1 MFLWIIYLSF
11 GLLLI
16 LVIVSLLLVDSPQ
29 RFVEIVEIGLVDS
42 FYYSFSFVILLFIVI
57 LAN

>member
-11 GLLLI
+11 GSLLI

>member
-29 RFVEIVEIGLVDS
+29 RFAEIVEIGLVDS